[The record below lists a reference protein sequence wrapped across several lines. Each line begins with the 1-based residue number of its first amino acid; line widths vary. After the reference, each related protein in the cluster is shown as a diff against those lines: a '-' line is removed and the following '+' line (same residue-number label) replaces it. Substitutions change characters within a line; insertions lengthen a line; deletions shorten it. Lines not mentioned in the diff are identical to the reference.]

1 STPAKVLQASRETGA
16 QHGDRRAAA
25 LESGLMADAVDA
37 LGEPRDH
44 DHAKLRR
51 GARQLARDARTVRA
65 HPPRA
70 DDRYRAPPEDRGVAL
85 DPDRIGRRPQVE
97 QRSGVARV
105 RAVEADHGSLLSS
118 SASAT
123 SSLRRS
129 SLPAR

>member
-1 STPAKVLQASRETGA
+1 LTPTNALQTVRETGA
-16 QHGDRRAAA
+16 QLGDRRAAA

-70 DDRYRAPPEDRGVAL
+70 DDRYRAPPEGRGVAF

-97 QRSGVARV
+97 QRARV
-105 RAVEADHGSLLSS
+105 VRVRGAETDHGSLLSH
-118 SASAT
+118 
-123 SSLRRS
+123 RPR
-129 SLPAR
+129 PPV